1 MEEQLKQIQNKV
13 NVLNNWVE
21 EMKLLVENPYSNG
34 INTERVLKD
43 LGGFAKDLSE
53 SINHLITLEPEPEKL
68 TNSDTVK
75 Q

>member
-1 MEEQLKQIQNKV
+1 
-13 NVLNNWVE
+13 
-21 EMKLLVENPYSNG
+21 MKLLVENPYSNG